1 MRVNEENVL
10 KEMKSILSIM
20 DSAYLNSKSDICDRE
35 LSKAMGKLDTLIK
48 ILSNTN
54 NDWIAIQKRIYK

>member
-20 DSAYLNSKSDICDRE
+20 DSAYLNSKSDICNRE

-54 NDWIAIQKRIYK
+54 ND